1 MLFFICGKSYAS
13 KNEML
18 MRLQKSIVI
27 LYDAIIRDGSFIL
40 KKLHSFFYK
49 KTKGQICFYG
59 GRQDTAWGNV

>member
-1 MLFFICGKSYAS
+1 
-13 KNEML
+13 

-40 KKLHSFFYK
+40 KNYIPFSVK

-59 GRQDTAWGNV
+59 GW